1 MPRYHFHLERFR
13 QNEVFRSPV
22 LYASSESNTVDA
34 GCCGIVHILKT
45 AYAVLF
51 YEKAR
56 GGLYRRILRRPG
68 PATVSQPHGK
78 TLLGGV
84 KGRSRFPRDNPPV
97 FRKATRR
104 RAHSKTQGHALDLPV
119 SIGGAD
125 TGNKQRQD
133 FPEPVPYLF
142 PVFRQPF
149 KEQPPRVPV
158 ASFRPFPDMKG

>member
-1 MPRYHFHLERFR
+1 MT
-13 QNEVFRSPV
+13 V
-22 LYASSESNTVDA
+22 ASSW
-34 GCCGIVHILKT
+34 GIKVVLT
-45 AYAVLF
+45 LLSVYVPAYAVLF

-56 GGLYRRILRRPG
+56 GRLYRRILRRPG

-78 TLLGGV
+78 TLFGGF
-84 KGRSRFPRDNPPV
+84 KGRPRLPRDNPPI

-104 RAHSKTQGHALDLPV
+104 RAHSKTQGHALDLSV

-133 FPEPVPYLF
+133 FPEPVPHLF

-158 ASFRPFPDMKG
+158 ASFRLFPDVKG